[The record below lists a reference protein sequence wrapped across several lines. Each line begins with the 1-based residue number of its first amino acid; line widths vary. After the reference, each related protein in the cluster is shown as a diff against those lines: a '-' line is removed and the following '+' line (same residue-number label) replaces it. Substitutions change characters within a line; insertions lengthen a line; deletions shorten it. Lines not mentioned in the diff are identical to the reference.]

1 MPIVIIV
8 KEPILK
14 VIRPDEVSTGGDG
27 MPVRGVS
34 SVTAANVDYSS
45 EIPIRRQ
52 RNSYQPLKNEVEDGL
67 MLGTGTSAKPGSQI
81 AGGLRET
88 IRDGVEHLNAA
99 ADIFNKGLHFKIH
112 EDTEQLVV
120 EIINKETG
128 EVIRQIPPEYMLEV
142 IAKIDAL
149 LGLFIDER
157 V

>member
-1 MPIVIIV
+1 M
-8 KEPILK
+8 

-34 SVTAANVDYSS
+34 SVTGPNVNYSS

-52 RNSYQPLKNEVEDGL
+52 RNSYQPLKTEIENGPV
-67 MLGTGTSAKPGSQI
+67 LGTSTSNKTGSQI
-81 AGGLRET
+81 ADDLKET
-88 IRDGVEHLNAA
+88 VIDGVEHLNAA
-99 ADIFNKGLHFKIH
+99 ADIFNKGLHFTIH

-120 EIINKETG
+120 EIINKDTG

-149 LGLFIDER
+149 LGLFIDEC